1 MLAYM
6 AKGQVMYMNDG
17 LEESLNMVV
26 DDNLTGV
33 LHRLHCTVLS
43 H

>member
-17 LEESLNMVV
+17 LEESLGTIPDPERFV
-26 DDNLTGV
+26 DETKV
-33 LHRLHCTVLS
+33 CRY
-43 H
+43 